1 MPADTL
7 LARAGELL
15 AENTR
20 EAVFNGR
27 VYRFSIPAQERYRFQ
42 WFWDSCFHA
51 IVWARLDVERACDEL
66 RGLLAL
72 QAPSGRIPH
81 VVFWDET
88 LVSRTGWH
96 YLESPGRL
104 GWFLPGSQP
113 RATAMIQ
120 PPVIAQAVEAI
131 VERGGE
137 AFLDEALPAL
147 ERYYRYLARERDPD
161 GDGLISIIAQFE
173 SGIDFSP
180 AYDPKWGATAP
191 AILGLAARVPEIV
204 DKLVDW
210 NLELVFRFNPR
221 HVEDVLVN
229 SVYADAL
236 QALARLAARRGN
248 AQLEEWATATGRRV
262 LDALLERCYDERRGL
277 FFNLNGA
284 KERRADGVKTI
295 ISLLPLLLADLPSD
309 VAARLVEHL
318 ADPREFWAPFPVAS
332 VALDEPTFRRDSRVD
347 GSRRIWRGPCSLNT
361 NWLLSLGLRR
371 HGENVLADDLAARSR
386 ELVERGGFNEFFDP
400 LDGTPVGAHRFGWAT
415 LAAVI

>member
-1 MPADTL
+1 MTHAL

-20 EAVFNGR
+20 HSVLDGR
-27 VYRFSIPAQERYRFQ
+27 TYTFSIPAQERYRFQ

-51 IVWARLDVERACDEL
+51 IVWARLDVGRACDEL
-66 RGLLAL
+66 RGLFAL

-81 VVFWDET
+81 VVFWDGS

-96 YLESPGRL
+96 YLESPGLADWAR
-104 GWFLPGSQP
+104 GRPP
-113 RATAMIQ
+113 HATAMIQ

-131 VERGGE
+131 VEAGGE
-137 AFLDEALPAL
+137 SFLDEVLPAL
-147 ERYYRYLARERDPD
+147 ERYYRYLADERDPD
-161 GDGLISIIAQFE
+161 RDGLISIIAQFE
-173 SGIDFSP
+173 SGLDFSP
-180 AYDPKWGATAP
+180 AYDPRHLPTTP
-191 AILGLAARVPEIV
+191 LVLGLAARLPEVV
-204 DKLVDW
+204 DKLVGW
-210 NLELVFRFNPR
+210 NLELVFRLNPR

-236 QALARLAARRGN
+236 QSLARLAARKGE
-248 AQLEEWATATGRRV
+248 AELEQWACATGRRV

-277 FFNLNGA
+277 FFNLDGRR
-284 KERRADGVKTI
+284 EHRADGVKTI
-295 ISLLPLLLADLPSD
+295 ISLLPLLLADLPGG
-309 VAARLVEHL
+309 VASRLVEHL
-318 ADPREFWAPFPVAS
+318 ADPREFWTAFPVPS
-332 VALDEPTFRRDSRVD
+332 VALDEPSFRRDSRVD

-371 HGENVLADDLAARSR
+371 HGQDALADELAARSR

-400 LDGTPVGAHRFGWAT
+400 LDGTPVGAHRFGWAA